1 MRPFSRMSVSA
12 SCRSLSGR
20 RAPVR
25 CLLNW
30 LRVQTLGSEAAV
42 EGFNDSNT
50 GAWWLDVSTT
60 SPHWWT
66 HYKSKSPDTTRP
78 LLLDRGGNLLTLPR
92 RSSTHEANG
101 RGQVDYAQS
110 AWVRSLPP
118 IINVVCPSADLLSDL
133 PIRSPG
139 LAAERRSCI
148 VGGMSRL
155 TMITRLSTFRMTSAY
170 RFFERRPVPWSA

>member
-118 IINVVCPSADLLSDL
+118 IINVVCPSADLRSDL
-133 PIRSPG
+133 PNRSPG
-139 LAAERRSCI
+139 LAAQRRSCI

-155 TMITRLSTFRMTSAY
+155 TMITRLSAFRMTSAY
-170 RFFERRPVPWSA
+170 RFVDRPVPWSA